1 MEIHR
6 FLYKSDKAGHINFI
20 AYILA
25 FIALVAG
32 IESIITAILLVLV
45 AAVLYFFQR
54 GIELDLRNGTYRF
67 IIAFGPVRIGSW
79 DKLPALKTISV
90 FSTNKVST
98 LTSRANNES
107 EFKNRVVQVNLITE
121 RNQKIK
127 ILEVESKEP
136 AFLLAK
142 AVARKLD
149 VNVWDATEREGNWVE
164 L

>member
-6 FLYKSDKAGHINFI
+6 FLYKSDKATHLNVI
-20 AYILA
+20 AYILV

-32 IESIITAILLVLV
+32 VESILTSIILLF
-45 AAVLYFFQR
+45 AATLLFLFQR
-54 GIELDLRNGTYRF
+54 GIELDLRDGTYRF
-67 IIAFGPVRIGSW
+67 IMAVGPVRIGSW

-107 EFKNRVVQVNLITE
+107 EFKNRVIQVNLITE

-142 AVARKLD
+142 AVARKLN
-149 VNVWDATEREGNWVE
+149 VNVWDATEREGSWVE